1 VRVPPS
7 ATAYDLAVQLNASD
21 YGIFVA
27 PSEKTTDVS
36 AAIFAASDTSNPIA
50 TVTAQRTG
58 PEMTTA
64 PVPVA
69 AGAAYLVRFSH
80 GSPNPETYVPYEW
93 LLNVPGNDGTGCE
106 T

>member
-80 GSPNPETYVPYEW
+80 ASPNPETYVPYEW
-93 LLNVPGNDGTGCE
+93 LLDVPGNDGTGCE